1 MKIIRNE
8 KYIKRNNRIGQIT
21 SLTGLVILAIG
32 FVISIRSIATLEN
45 LQPLKLTWEAVGL
58 DISINQQQQASI
70 SMLSLLFGFILSQ
83 VGIFFG
89 NRFSR
94 RPRPDEVL
102 DSALKGMDDRF
113 SLYHYTLPVSH
124 VLIGPSGI
132 WLLMPR
138 SQAGKIVYE
147 KGRWKQKGG
156 GPFQV
161 YLRFFAQE
169 SLGRPDLEFQGEEA
183 SLARYFKKKLPDFEL
198 PEFQKALIMTNEK
211 AEIKA
216 EEAPIPT
223 LPAKKLKET
232 IRKAGKGKGLSPL
245 KLDELTKALP
255 G

>member
-8 KYIKRNNRIGQIT
+8 RYIKRNNRIGQIT
-21 SLTGLVILAIG
+21 SLTGLLILAIG
-32 FVISIRSIATLEN
+32 FVISIRSIATLDK

-58 DISINQQQQASI
+58 NLSIDQQQQASI

-94 RPRPDEVL
+94 RPRPDEIL

-138 SQAGKIVYE
+138 SQGGKIVYE
-147 KGRWKQKGG
+147 KGRWKQRGG
-156 GPFQV
+156 GMLQA

-169 SLGRPDLEFQGEEA
+169 SLGRPDLEFQTEEA
-183 SLARYFKKKLPDFEL
+183 SILRYFKKKAPDFEP
-198 PEFQKALIMTNEK
+198 PEIQKALVLTNEK
-211 AEIKA
+211 AEIDA
-216 EEAPIPT
+216 EGAPVPT

-232 IRKAGKGKGLSPL
+232 IRKAGKGKGLNPL

-255 G
+255 E